1 MKNMQRY
8 AKSTTLLSGMII
20 ETEKKKKNN
29 NKIRYSSE
37 TLSLRHVSKFSIPRS
52 VVEFCA
58 TDRISYT
65 MEISAFKY
73 VVYC

>member
-8 AKSTTLLSGMII
+8 AKSTTLPSGMII

-37 TLSLRHVSKFSIPRS
+37 TLSLRTRFEIFNTPVR
-52 VVEFCA
+52 C
-58 TDRISYT
+58 RILCDWSY
-65 MEISAFKY
+65 ILYNGDQCF
-73 VVYC
+73 